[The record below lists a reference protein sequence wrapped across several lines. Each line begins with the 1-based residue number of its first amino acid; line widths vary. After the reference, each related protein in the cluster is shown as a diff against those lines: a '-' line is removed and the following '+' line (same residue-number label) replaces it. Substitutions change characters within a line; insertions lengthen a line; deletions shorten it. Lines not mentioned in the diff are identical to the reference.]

1 MSIFDINGAKTGSN
15 NGWNYSDPN
24 KPDYKPQIQGTVVQ
38 IKEVQSVNFMTKK
51 PEFWPDGNP
60 KLNVGIVIQDQ
71 NGTEYDWIFSPKS
84 AGADALAAALGPQA
98 TSMLE
103 VAGKVIQVTTW
114 EPQNGGKWAAGNPR
128 PWQVQ
133 VLGQGQI
140 PYRGTVQ
147 YQGNKAGQQ
156 PQQQVQQQPVQQY
169 QQQPQQ
175 QQAPRIVGQFYEVP
189 TAGMQQQQY
198 QQPVQQA
205 QPMQQQPMNEQVP
218 VQVYGEPGQVYDQD
232 IPF

>member
-15 NGWNYSDPN
+15 NSWNYSDPN

-71 NGTEYDWIFSPKS
+71 DGTEYDWIFSPKS

-133 VLGQGQI
+133 ILGQGQI

-147 YQGNKAGQQ
+147 YQGGKTQ
-156 PQQQVQQQPVQQY
+156 PQTQPQMQQRPQQYQPVQQQPM
-169 QQQPQQ
+169 Q

-189 TAGMQQQQY
+189 TAGMQPQV
-198 QQPVQQA
+198 QQP
-205 QPMQQQPMNEQVP
+205 PMNEQVP
-218 VQVYGEPGQVYDQD
+218 VQAYGNPAQVYDQD

>member
-1 MSIFDINGAKTGSN
+1 MSIFDINGAKTGNN

-24 KPDYKPQIQGTVVQ
+24 KPDYKPQIQGSVVQ

-84 AGADALAAALGPQA
+84 AGAEALAAALGPQA

-103 VAGKVIQVTTW
+103 AAGKIIQVTTW

-133 VLGQGQI
+133 IMGQSQV
-140 PYRGTVQ
+140 PYRGTVNYSKSNQ
-147 YQGNKAGQQ
+147 QAQ
-156 PQQQVQQQPVQQY
+156 PQQAQPQPQQPMPQ
-169 QQQPQQ
+169 QQ

-189 TAGMQQQQY
+189 TAGMQPQPMPQQQP
-198 QQPVQQA
+198 QQYAQPQ
-205 QPMQQQPMNEQVP
+205 QPMQEQVP
-218 VQVYGEPGQVYDQD
+218 VQAYGEPGQVYDQD